1 MKKGLK
7 WYTKKYLFNIKE
19 VNIGGTEMQK
29 GIRHTEN
36 THQSGRCKAYITS
49 NHIKCQ
55 WIKHAS
61 KTDLGR
67 IKEFLMI

>member
-1 MKKGLK
+1 
-7 WYTKKYLFNIKE
+7 
-19 VNIGGTEMQK
+19 MQK

-49 NHIKCQ
+49 YYIKRHTENTHQSGRCKAYITSYYIKCQ
-55 WIKHAS
+55 WIKHSS

-67 IKEFLMI
+67 RKEFLMI